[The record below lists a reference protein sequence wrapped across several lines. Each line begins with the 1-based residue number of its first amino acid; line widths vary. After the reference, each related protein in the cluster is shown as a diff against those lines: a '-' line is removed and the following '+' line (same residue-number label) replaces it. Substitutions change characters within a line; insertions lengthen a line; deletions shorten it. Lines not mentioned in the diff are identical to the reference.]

1 MTLGQN
7 IQTARK
13 AKGISQETL
22 AEKIGVSRQAL
33 GKWEKDTALP
43 GVDNLQ
49 ALAQELGVSV
59 DALLGCAA
67 PDTAAPAVT
76 LNALRDLLDAR
87 DAEAC
92 RRRRGAWLA
101 AAAAAAVLLA
111 VGGGMAA
118 RLQTR
123 LDGLAGQYGYLSSE
137 LSRTNNDL
145 SARMQEL
152 QNAVRQGESTVLD
165 WGWHPLASLQDD
177 GTMPVEVYVKPRTE
191 QQGAAVTLCVT
202 NGSDTALYAMQRG
215 QDGVY
220 TARDTVFTLGQ
231 DGVYKAQELAFAL
244 GQDYALSVQWSNPDG
259 TTVNENL
266 DTVSFTKD
274 MVEPEILMVES
285 YGSSDKYRVE
295 TVGGEKLLT
304 LAVYPITLEVCA
316 PGWMQIDAVEAQ
328 LWQDGA
334 DEPTALAVL
343 QSESGTATD
352 SSWTV
357 YTEWNGTF
365 YNEDT
370 AEGWA
375 YLGGGAHYT
384 LCVRDADGN
393 EWTREVPLFRE

>member
-13 AKGISQETL
+13 AKGISQEAL

-49 ALAQELGVSV
+49 ALAKELGVSV

-137 LSRTNNDL
+137 VSRTNSDL

-177 GTMPVEVYVKPRTE
+177 GKMPVEVYVKPRTE

-220 TARDTVFTLGQ
+220 TA
-231 DGVYKAQELAFAL
+231 QELVFAL
-244 GQDYALSVQWSNPDG
+244 GQNYALSVQWTNPDG

-266 DTVSFTKD
+266 DTVPFTRD
-274 MVEPEILMVES
+274 CVEPEILMVQTS
-285 YGSSDKYRVE
+285 GMSDHYRVE
-295 TVGGEKLLT
+295 TVNGEQRLT

-343 QSESGTATD
+343 QSENGTAPD
-352 SSWTV
+352 SNVRV
-357 YTEWNGTF
+357 YTEWNGNF

-393 EWTREVPLFRE
+393 EWTREVPLIRE

>member
-49 ALAQELGVSV
+49 ALAKELGVSV

-87 DAEAC
+87 DAKAC

-137 LSRTNNDL
+137 VSRTNSDL

-177 GTMPVEVYVKPRTE
+177 GKMPVEVYVKPRTE

-202 NGSDTALYAMQRG
+202 NGGDTALYAMQRG

-220 TARDTVFTLGQ
+220 TA
-231 DGVYKAQELAFAL
+231 QELVFAL
-244 GQDYALSVQWSNPDG
+244 GQDYALSVQWTNPDG

-266 DTVSFTKD
+266 DTVPFTRD
-274 MVEPEILMVES
+274 CVEPEILMVQTS
-285 YGSSDKYRVE
+285 GMSDHYRVE
-295 TVGGEKLLT
+295 TVNGEQRLT

-343 QSESGTATD
+343 QSENGTAPD
-352 SSWTV
+352 SNVRV
-357 YTEWNGTF
+357 YTEWNGNF

-393 EWTREVPLFRE
+393 EWTREVPLIRE

>member
-13 AKGISQETL
+13 AKGISQEAL

-49 ALAQELGVSV
+49 ALAKELGVSV

-137 LSRTNNDL
+137 VSRTNSDL

-165 WGWHPLASLQDD
+165 WGWHQLASLQDD
-177 GTMPVEVYVKPRTE
+177 GKMPVEVYVKPRTE

-220 TARDTVFTLGQ
+220 TA
-231 DGVYKAQELAFAL
+231 QELVFAL
-244 GQDYALSVQWSNPDG
+244 GQDYALSVQWTNPDG

-266 DTVSFTKD
+266 DTVPFTRD
-274 MVEPEILMVES
+274 CVEPEILMVQTS
-285 YGSSDKYRVE
+285 GMSDHYRVE
-295 TVGGEKLLT
+295 TVNGEQRLT

-343 QSESGTATD
+343 QSENGTAPD
-352 SSWTV
+352 SNVRV

-370 AEGWA
+370 AEGWP

-393 EWTREVPLFRE
+393 EWTREVPLIRE

>member
-13 AKGISQETL
+13 AKGISQEAL

-49 ALAQELGVSV
+49 ALAKELGVSV

-137 LSRTNNDL
+137 VSRTNSDL

-177 GTMPVEVYVKPRTE
+177 GKMPVEVYVKPRTE

-220 TARDTVFTLGQ
+220 KARELVFT
-231 DGVYKAQELAFAL
+231 L
-244 GQDYALSVQWSNPDG
+244 GQDYALSVQWTNPDG

-266 DTVSFTKD
+266 DTVPFTRD
-274 MVEPEILMVES
+274 CVEPEILMVQTS
-285 YGSSDKYRVE
+285 GMSDHYRVE
-295 TVGGEKLLT
+295 TVNGEQRLT

-343 QSESGTATD
+343 QSENGTAPD
-352 SSWTV
+352 SNVRV

-393 EWTREVPLFRE
+393 EWTREVPLIRE

>member
-49 ALAQELGVSV
+49 ALAKELGVSV
-59 DALLGCAA
+59 DALLGSAA
-67 PDTAAPAVT
+67 PDTAVPAVT

-87 DAEAC
+87 DAEAR

-111 VGGGMAA
+111 VGGGLAA

-137 LSRTNNDL
+137 VSRTNSDL

-165 WGWHPLASLQDD
+165 WGWHPLASLQDN
-177 GTMPVEVYVKPRTE
+177 GTMPVEVFVKPRTE

-220 TARDTVFTLGQ
+220 
-231 DGVYKAQELAFAL
+231 KAQELVFAL
-244 GQDYALSVQWSNPDG
+244 GQDYALSVQWTNPDG
-259 TTVNENL
+259 TTVNEDL
-266 DTVSFTKD
+266 DTVHFTKD
-274 MVEPEILMVES
+274 KVEPEILMVES
-285 YGSSDKYRVE
+285 YGSSDMYRVE
-295 TVGGEKLLT
+295 TVNGEQRLT

-334 DEPTALAVL
+334 DEPTAVAAL
-343 QSESGTATD
+343 QSESGGTATD

-370 AEGWA
+370 AEGWP

-393 EWTREVPLFRE
+393 EWTREVPLFRA

>member
-49 ALAQELGVSV
+49 ALAKELGVSV

-137 LSRTNNDL
+137 VSRTNSDL

-177 GTMPVEVYVKPRTE
+177 GKMPVEVYVKPRTE

-220 TARDTVFTLGQ
+220 TA
-231 DGVYKAQELAFAL
+231 QELVFAL
-244 GQDYALSVQWSNPDG
+244 GQNYALSVQWTNPDG

-266 DTVSFTKD
+266 DTVPFTRD
-274 MVEPEILMVES
+274 CVEPEILMVQTS
-285 YGSSDKYRVE
+285 GMSDHYRVE
-295 TVGGEKLLT
+295 TVNGEQRLT

-343 QSESGTATD
+343 QSENGTAPD
-352 SSWTV
+352 SNVRV

-393 EWTREVPLFRE
+393 EWTREVPLIRE

>member
-13 AKGISQETL
+13 AKGISQEAL

-49 ALAQELGVSV
+49 ALAKELGVSV

-67 PDTAAPAVT
+67 PDTAAPTVT

-137 LSRTNNDL
+137 VSRTNSDL

-165 WGWHPLASLQDD
+165 WGWHQLASLQDD
-177 GTMPVEVYVKPRTE
+177 GKMPVEVYVKPRTE

-220 TARDTVFTLGQ
+220 TA
-231 DGVYKAQELAFAL
+231 QELVFAL
-244 GQDYALSVQWSNPDG
+244 GQNYALSVQWTNPNG

-266 DTVSFTKD
+266 DTVPFTRD
-274 MVEPEILMVES
+274 CVEPEILMVQTS
-285 YGSSDKYRVE
+285 GMSDHYRVE
-295 TVGGEKLLT
+295 TVNGEQRLT

-343 QSESGTATD
+343 QSENGTAPD
-352 SSWTV
+352 SNVRV
-357 YTEWNGTF
+357 YTEWNGNF

-370 AEGWA
+370 AEGWP

-393 EWTREVPLFRE
+393 EWTREVPLIRE

>member
-13 AKGISQETL
+13 AKGISQEAL

-49 ALAQELGVSV
+49 ALAKELGVSV

-76 LNALRDLLDAR
+76 LNALRYLLDAR

-101 AAAAAAVLLA
+101 AAAAAALLLA

-137 LSRTNNDL
+137 VSRTNSDL

-177 GTMPVEVYVKPRTE
+177 GKMPVEVYVKPRTE

-220 TARDTVFTLGQ
+220 TA
-231 DGVYKAQELAFAL
+231 QELVFAL
-244 GQDYALSVQWSNPDG
+244 GQNYALSVQWTNPDG

-266 DTVSFTKD
+266 DTVPFTRD
-274 MVEPEILMVES
+274 CVEPEILMVQTS
-285 YGSSDKYRVE
+285 GMSDHYRVE
-295 TVGGEKLLT
+295 TVNGEQRLT
-304 LAVYPITLEVCA
+304 LAVYPIALEVCA

-343 QSESGTATD
+343 QSENGTAPD
-352 SSWTV
+352 SNVRV
-357 YTEWNGTF
+357 YTEWNGNF

-375 YLGGGAHYT
+375 YLGVGAHYT

-393 EWTREVPLFRE
+393 EWTREVPLIRE

>member
-49 ALAQELGVSV
+49 ALAKELGVSV
-59 DALLGCAA
+59 DALLGSAA

-137 LSRTNNDL
+137 VSRTNSDL

-177 GTMPVEVYVKPRTE
+177 STMPVEVFVKPRTE

-220 TARDTVFTLGQ
+220 TA
-231 DGVYKAQELAFAL
+231 QELVFAL
-244 GQDYALSVQWSNPDG
+244 GQDYALSVQWTNPDG

-266 DTVSFTKD
+266 DTVPFTRD
-274 MVEPEILMVES
+274 CVEPEILMVQTYS
-285 YGSSDKYRVE
+285 ASNHYRVE
-295 TVGGEKLLT
+295 TVNGEQRLT

-343 QSESGTATD
+343 QSESGTAPAGNVM
-352 SSWTV
+352 V
-357 YTEWNGTF
+357 YTKWNGTF
-365 YNEDT
+365 YNEGT
-370 AEGWA
+370 AEGWP

-384 LCVRDADGN
+384 LCVRDTSGN
-393 EWTREVPLFRE
+393 EWTRDVPLYRD

>member
-49 ALAQELGVSV
+49 ALAKELGVSV

-101 AAAAAAVLLA
+101 AAAAAALLLA

-137 LSRTNNDL
+137 VSRTNSDL

-177 GTMPVEVYVKPRTE
+177 SKMPVEVYVKPRTE

-220 TARDTVFTLGQ
+220 KARELVFT
-231 DGVYKAQELAFAL
+231 L
-244 GQDYALSVQWSNPDG
+244 GQDYALSVQWTNPDG

-266 DTVSFTKD
+266 DTVPFTKD
-274 MVEPEILMVES
+274 CVEPEILMVQTS
-285 YGSSDKYRVE
+285 GMSDYYRVE
-295 TVGGEKLLT
+295 TVNGEQRLT

-343 QSESGTATD
+343 QSENGTAPD
-352 SSWTV
+352 SNVRV
-357 YTEWNGTF
+357 YTEWNGNF

-393 EWTREVPLFRE
+393 EWTREVPLYRE

>member
-49 ALAQELGVSV
+49 ALAKELGVSV

-137 LSRTNNDL
+137 VSRTNSDL

-152 QNAVRQGESTVLD
+152 QNAVRQGKSTVLD

-177 GTMPVEVYVKPRTE
+177 GKMPVEVYVKPRTE

-202 NGSDTALYAMQRG
+202 NGGDTALYAMQRG

-220 TARDTVFTLGQ
+220 TAR
-231 DGVYKAQELAFAL
+231 ELVFAL
-244 GQDYALSVQWSNPDG
+244 GQDYALSVQWTNPDG

-266 DTVSFTKD
+266 DTVPFTRD
-274 MVEPEILMVES
+274 CVEPEILMVQTS
-285 YGSSDKYRVE
+285 GMSDHYRVE
-295 TVGGEKLLT
+295 TVNGEQRLT

-343 QSESGTATD
+343 QSENGTAPD
-352 SSWTV
+352 SNVRV
-357 YTEWNGTF
+357 YTEWNGNF

-370 AEGWA
+370 AEGWP
-375 YLGGGAHYT
+375 YLGGGVYYT

-393 EWTREVPLFRE
+393 EWTREVPLYRE

>member
-1 MTLGQN
+1 M
-7 IQTARK
+7 
-13 AKGISQETL
+13 
-22 AEKIGVSRQAL
+22 
-33 GKWEKDTALP
+33 
-43 GVDNLQ
+43 DNLQ
-49 ALAQELGVSV
+49 ALAKELGVSV
-59 DALLGCAA
+59 DALLGSAA

-87 DAEAC
+87 DAEAR

-137 LSRTNNDL
+137 LSRTNSDL

-165 WGWHPLASLQDD
+165 WDWRPLASLQDD
-177 GTMPVEVYVKPRTE
+177 GTMPVEVFVKPRTE
-191 QQGAAVTLCVT
+191 QQGAAVALCVT

-220 TARDTVFTLGQ
+220 TAR
-231 DGVYKAQELAFAL
+231 ELVFAL
-244 GQDYALSVQWSNPDG
+244 GQDYALSVQWTNPDG

-266 DTVSFTKD
+266 DTVHFTRE
-274 MVEPEILMVES
+274 MVEPEILMVQTS
-285 YGSSDKYRVE
+285 GSSDLYRVE
-295 TVGGEKLLT
+295 TVNGEQRLT

-334 DEPTALAVL
+334 DKPTAVAAL
-343 QSESGTATD
+343 QSESGTAPD
-352 SSWTV
+352 SSVMV

-365 YNEDT
+365 YNEDS
-370 AEGWA
+370 ADGWA

-384 LCVRDADGN
+384 LCVRDANGN
-393 EWTREVPLFRE
+393 EWTRDVPLYRE

>member
-13 AKGISQETL
+13 AKGISQEAL

-49 ALAQELGVSV
+49 ALAKELGVSV

-137 LSRTNNDL
+137 VSRTNSDL

-177 GTMPVEVYVKPRTE
+177 GKMPVEVYVKPRTE

-202 NGSDTALYAMQRG
+202 NGGDTALYAMQRG

-220 TARDTVFTLGQ
+220 TAR
-231 DGVYKAQELAFAL
+231 ELVFAL
-244 GQDYALSVQWSNPDG
+244 GQDYALSVQWTNPDG

-266 DTVSFTKD
+266 DTVPFTRD
-274 MVEPEILMVES
+274 CVEPEILMVQTS
-285 YGSSDKYRVE
+285 GMSDHYRVE
-295 TVGGEKLLT
+295 TVNGEQRLT
-304 LAVYPITLEVCA
+304 LAVYPIALEVCA

-343 QSESGTATD
+343 QSENGTAPD
-352 SSWTV
+352 SNVRV
-357 YTEWNGTF
+357 YTEWNGNF

-370 AEGWA
+370 AEGWP

-393 EWTREVPLFRE
+393 EWTREVPLIRE

>member
-13 AKGISQETL
+13 AKGISQEAL

-49 ALAQELGVSV
+49 ALAKELGVSV

-137 LSRTNNDL
+137 VSRTNSDL

-177 GTMPVEVYVKPRTE
+177 GKMPVEVYVKPRTE

-220 TARDTVFTLGQ
+220 TAR
-231 DGVYKAQELAFAL
+231 ELVFAL
-244 GQDYALSVQWSNPDG
+244 GQNYALSVQWTNPDG

-266 DTVSFTKD
+266 DTVPFTRD
-274 MVEPEILMVES
+274 CVEPEILMVQTS
-285 YGSSDKYRVE
+285 GMSDHYRVE
-295 TVGGEKLLT
+295 TVNGEQRLT

-343 QSESGTATD
+343 QSENGTAPD
-352 SSWTV
+352 SNVRV
-357 YTEWNGTF
+357 YTEWNGNF

-370 AEGWA
+370 AEGWP

-393 EWTREVPLFRE
+393 EWTREVPLIRE

>member
-13 AKGISQETL
+13 AKGISQEAL

-49 ALAQELGVSV
+49 ALAKELGVSV
-59 DALLGCAA
+59 DALLGSTA

-87 DAEAC
+87 DAEAR

-111 VGGGMAA
+111 VGGGLAA

-137 LSRTNNDL
+137 VSRTNSDL

-177 GTMPVEVYVKPRTE
+177 GTMPVEVFVKPRTE

-220 TARDTVFTLGQ
+220 
-231 DGVYKAQELAFAL
+231 KAQELVFTL
-244 GQDYALSVQWSNPDG
+244 GQDYALSVQWTNPDG

-266 DTVSFTKD
+266 DTVPFTKD
-274 MVEPEILMVES
+274 CVEPEILMEQTF
-285 YGSSDKYRVE
+285 GASDHYRVE
-295 TVGGEKLLT
+295 TVNGEQRLT

-316 PGWMQIDAVEAQ
+316 PGWMRIDTVEAQ

-343 QSESGTATD
+343 QSENSTAPD
-352 SSWTV
+352 SNVRV

-370 AEGWA
+370 AEGWP

>member
-13 AKGISQETL
+13 AKGISQEAL

-49 ALAQELGVSV
+49 ALAKELGVSV

-67 PDTAAPAVT
+67 PDTAAPTVT

-137 LSRTNNDL
+137 VSRTNSDL

-177 GTMPVEVYVKPRTE
+177 GKMPVEVYVKPRTE

-220 TARDTVFTLGQ
+220 KARELVFT
-231 DGVYKAQELAFAL
+231 L
-244 GQDYALSVQWSNPDG
+244 GQDYALSVQWTNPDG

-266 DTVSFTKD
+266 DTVPFTRD
-274 MVEPEILMVES
+274 CVEPEILMVQTS
-285 YGSSDKYRVE
+285 GMSDHYRVE
-295 TVGGEKLLT
+295 TVNGEQRLT

-343 QSESGTATD
+343 QSENGTAPD
-352 SSWTV
+352 SNVRV
-357 YTEWNGTF
+357 YTEWNGNF

-370 AEGWA
+370 AEGWP

-393 EWTREVPLFRE
+393 EWTREVPLIRE

>member
-13 AKGISQETL
+13 AKGISQEAL
-22 AEKIGVSRQAL
+22 AEKICVSRQAL

-49 ALAQELGVSV
+49 ALAKELGVSV
-59 DALLGCAA
+59 DALLGSAA

-87 DAEAC
+87 DAEAR

-101 AAAAAAVLLA
+101 AAAAAVVLLA

-137 LSRTNNDL
+137 LSRTNSDL

-165 WGWHPLASLQDD
+165 WDWHPLASLQDD
-177 GTMPVEVYVKPRTE
+177 GTMPVEVFVKPRTE

-220 TARDTVFTLGQ
+220 TAR
-231 DGVYKAQELAFAL
+231 ELVFAL
-244 GQDYALSVQWSNPDG
+244 GQDYALSVQWTNPDG

-266 DTVSFTKD
+266 DTVHFTKE
-274 MVEPEILMVES
+274 MVEPEILMLETS
-285 YGSSDKYRVE
+285 GSSDRYRVE
-295 TVGGEKLLT
+295 TVNGEQRLT

-316 PGWMQIDAVEAQ
+316 PGWMQIDAVETQ

-334 DEPTALAVL
+334 DEPTAVAAL
-343 QSESGTATD
+343 QSESGTAPD
-352 SSWTV
+352 SNVMV

-370 AEGWA
+370 ADGWT

-384 LCVRDADGN
+384 LCVRDTNGN
-393 EWTREVPLFRE
+393 EWTRDVPLYRD

>member
-59 DALLGCAA
+59 DALLGSTA

-87 DAEAC
+87 DAEAR

-137 LSRTNNDL
+137 VSRTNSDL

-177 GTMPVEVYVKPRTE
+177 GKMPVEVYVKPRTE

-202 NGSDTALYAMQRG
+202 TDGDTALYTMQRG

-220 TARDTVFTLGQ
+220 TVRDTVF
-231 DGVYKAQELAFAL
+231 AL
-244 GQDYALSVQWSNPDG
+244 GQNYVLSVQWTNPDG

-266 DTVSFTKD
+266 DTVPFTKD

-285 YGSSDKYRVE
+285 YGSSDMYRVE
-295 TVGGEKLLT
+295 TVNGEQRLT

-334 DEPTALAVL
+334 DEPTAVAVL
-343 QSESGTATD
+343 QSESGGTATD
-352 SSWTV
+352 SSVRV

-370 AEGWA
+370 AEGWP

-393 EWTREVPLFRE
+393 EWTREVPLFRD

>member
-49 ALAQELGVSV
+49 ALAKELGVSV

-101 AAAAAAVLLA
+101 AAAAAALLLA

-137 LSRTNNDL
+137 VSRTNNDL

-177 GTMPVEVYVKPRTE
+177 GKMPVEVYVKPRTE

-202 NGSDTALYAMQRG
+202 NGGDTALYAMQRG

-220 TARDTVFTLGQ
+220 TAR
-231 DGVYKAQELAFAL
+231 ELVFAL
-244 GQDYALSVQWSNPDG
+244 GQDYALSVQWTNPDG

-266 DTVSFTKD
+266 DTVPFTRD
-274 MVEPEILMVES
+274 CVEPEILMVQTS
-285 YGSSDKYRVE
+285 GMSDHYRVE
-295 TVGGEKLLT
+295 TVNGEQRLT

-343 QSESGTATD
+343 QSENGTAPD
-352 SSWTV
+352 SNVRV
-357 YTEWNGTF
+357 YTEWNGNF

-370 AEGWA
+370 AEGWP

-393 EWTREVPLFRE
+393 EWTREVPLIRE

>member
-13 AKGISQETL
+13 AKGISQEAL
-22 AEKIGVSRQAL
+22 AEKICVSRQAL

-49 ALAQELGVSV
+49 ALAKELGVSV
-59 DALLGCAA
+59 DALLGSAA

-87 DAEAC
+87 DAEAR

-137 LSRTNNDL
+137 LSRTNSDL

-165 WGWHPLASLQDD
+165 WDWRPLASLQDD
-177 GTMPVEVYVKPRTE
+177 GTMPVEVFVKPRTE

-220 TARDTVFTLGQ
+220 TAR
-231 DGVYKAQELAFAL
+231 ELVFAL
-244 GQDYALSVQWSNPDG
+244 GQDYALSVQWTNPDG

-266 DTVSFTKD
+266 DTVHFTRD
-274 MVEPEILMVES
+274 RVEPEILMVQT
-285 YGSSDKYRVE
+285 YGTSDLYRVE
-295 TVGGEKLLT
+295 TVNGEQRLT

-334 DEPTALAVL
+334 DEPTAVAAL
-343 QSESGTATD
+343 QSESGTAPD
-352 SSWTV
+352 SNVMV

-370 AEGWA
+370 ADGWT

-393 EWTREVPLFRE
+393 EWTRDVPLYRD

>member
-49 ALAQELGVSV
+49 ALAKELGVSV

-101 AAAAAAVLLA
+101 AAAAAALLLA

-137 LSRTNNDL
+137 VSRTNSDL

-177 GTMPVEVYVKPRTE
+177 GKMPVEVYVKPRTE

-202 NGSDTALYAMQRG
+202 NGGDTALYAMQRG

-220 TARDTVFTLGQ
+220 KARELVFT
-231 DGVYKAQELAFAL
+231 L
-244 GQDYALSVQWSNPDG
+244 GQDYALSVQWTNPDG

-266 DTVSFTKD
+266 DTVPFTRD
-274 MVEPEILMVES
+274 CVEPEILMVQTS
-285 YGSSDKYRVE
+285 GMSDHYRVE
-295 TVGGEKLLT
+295 TVNGEQRLT
-304 LAVYPITLEVCA
+304 LAVYPIALEVCA

-343 QSESGTATD
+343 QSENGTAPD
-352 SSWTV
+352 SNVRV
-357 YTEWNGTF
+357 YTEWNGNF

-370 AEGWA
+370 AEGWP

-393 EWTREVPLFRE
+393 EWTREVPLYRE

>member
-49 ALAQELGVSV
+49 ALAKELGVSV

-67 PDTAAPAVT
+67 PDTVAPAVT

-137 LSRTNNDL
+137 LSRTNSDL
-145 SARMQEL
+145 SACMQEL

-177 GTMPVEVYVKPRTE
+177 GKMPVEVYVKPRTE
-191 QQGAAVTLCVT
+191 QQGAAVTLCVN

-220 TARDTVFTLGQ
+220 
-231 DGVYKAQELAFAL
+231 KAQELVFAL
-244 GQDYALSVQWSNPDG
+244 GQNYALSVQWTNPDG

-266 DTVSFTKD
+266 DTVPFTKD
-274 MVEPEILMVES
+274 CVEPEILMVQTNS
-285 YGSSDKYRVE
+285 ASDHYRVE
-295 TVGGEKLLT
+295 TVNGEQRLT
-304 LAVYPITLEVCA
+304 LAVYPIALEICA

-343 QSESGTATD
+343 QSESGTAPD
-352 SSWTV
+352 SSVRV

-375 YLGGGAHYT
+375 YLGGRVYYT

>member
-13 AKGISQETL
+13 AKGISQEAL
-22 AEKIGVSRQAL
+22 AEKICVSRQAL

-49 ALAQELGVSV
+49 ALAKELGVSV
-59 DALLGCAA
+59 DALLGSAA

-87 DAEAC
+87 DAEAR

-137 LSRTNNDL
+137 VSRTNSDL

-165 WGWHPLASLQDD
+165 WDWHPLASLQDN
-177 GTMPVEVYVKPRTE
+177 GTMPVEVFVKPRTE

-220 TARDTVFTLGQ
+220 TA
-231 DGVYKAQELAFAL
+231 QELVFAL
-244 GQDYALSVQWSNPDG
+244 GQDYALSVQWTNPDG

-266 DTVSFTKD
+266 DTVHFTKE
-274 MVEPEILMVES
+274 MVEPEILMLETS
-285 YGSSDKYRVE
+285 GSSDRYRVE
-295 TVGGEKLLT
+295 TVNGEQRLT

-334 DEPTALAVL
+334 DEPTAVAAL
-343 QSESGTATD
+343 QSESGTAPD
-352 SSWTV
+352 SSV
-357 YTEWNGTF
+357 MIYTEWNGTF

-370 AEGWA
+370 ADGWT

-384 LCVRDADGN
+384 LCVRDANGN
-393 EWTREVPLFRE
+393 EWTRDVPLYRD

>member
-13 AKGISQETL
+13 AKGISQEAL

-49 ALAQELGVSV
+49 ALAKELGVSV

-101 AAAAAAVLLA
+101 AAAAAALLLA

-137 LSRTNNDL
+137 VSRTNSDL

-177 GTMPVEVYVKPRTE
+177 SKMPVEVYVKPRTE

-220 TARDTVFTLGQ
+220 TA
-231 DGVYKAQELAFAL
+231 QELVFAL
-244 GQDYALSVQWSNPDG
+244 GQNYALSVQWTNPDG

-266 DTVSFTKD
+266 DTVPFTKD
-274 MVEPEILMVES
+274 CVEPEILMVQTS
-285 YGSSDKYRVE
+285 GMSDHYRVE
-295 TVGGEKLLT
+295 TVNGEQRLT

-343 QSESGTATD
+343 QSENGTAPD
-352 SSWTV
+352 SNVRV
-357 YTEWNGTF
+357 YTEWNGNF

-370 AEGWA
+370 AEGWP

-393 EWTREVPLFRE
+393 EWTREVPLIRE

>member
-13 AKGISQETL
+13 AKGISQEAL

-49 ALAQELGVSV
+49 ALAKELGVSV

-101 AAAAAAVLLA
+101 AAAAAALLLA

-137 LSRTNNDL
+137 VSRTNSDL

-177 GTMPVEVYVKPRTE
+177 GKMPVEVYVKPRTE

-202 NGSDTALYAMQRG
+202 NGGDTALYAMQRG

-220 TARDTVFTLGQ
+220 TA
-231 DGVYKAQELAFAL
+231 QELVFAL
-244 GQDYALSVQWSNPDG
+244 GQNYALSVQWTNPDG

-266 DTVSFTKD
+266 DTVPFTKD
-274 MVEPEILMVES
+274 CVEPEILMVQTS
-285 YGSSDKYRVE
+285 GMSDHYRVE
-295 TVGGEKLLT
+295 TVNGEQRLT

-343 QSESGTATD
+343 QSENGTAPD
-352 SSWTV
+352 SNVRV

-393 EWTREVPLFRE
+393 EWTREVPLIRE

>member
-13 AKGISQETL
+13 AKGISQEVL
-22 AEKIGVSRQAL
+22 AEKICVSRQAL

-49 ALAQELGVSV
+49 ALAKELGVSV
-59 DALLGCAA
+59 DALLGSAA

-87 DAEAC
+87 DAEA
-92 RRRRGAWLA
+92 RRHRRGAWLA

-137 LSRTNNDL
+137 VSRTNSDL

-165 WGWHPLASLQDD
+165 WDWRPLASLQDD
-177 GTMPVEVYVKPRTE
+177 GKMPVEVFVKPRTE

-220 TARDTVFTLGQ
+220 TAR
-231 DGVYKAQELAFAL
+231 ELVFAL
-244 GQDYALSVQWSNPDG
+244 GQDYALSVQWTNPDG

-266 DTVSFTKD
+266 DTVHFTKE
-274 MVEPEILMVES
+274 MVEPEILMLETS
-285 YGSSDKYRVE
+285 GSSDRYRVE
-295 TVGGEKLLT
+295 TVNGEQRLT

-334 DEPTALAVL
+334 DEPTAVAAL
-343 QSESGTATD
+343 QSESGTAPDT
-352 SSWTV
+352 SVRV

-365 YNEDT
+365 YNADS
-370 AEGWA
+370 ADGWT
-375 YLGGGAHYT
+375 YLGGGVHYT
-384 LCVRDADGN
+384 LCVRDANGN
-393 EWTREVPLFRE
+393 EWTRDVPLYRE

>member
-13 AKGISQETL
+13 AKGISQEAL

-49 ALAQELGVSV
+49 ALAKELGVSV

-87 DAEAC
+87 DDEAC

-137 LSRTNNDL
+137 VSRTNSDL

-165 WGWHPLASLQDD
+165 WGWHQLASLQDD
-177 GTMPVEVYVKPRTE
+177 GKMPVEVYVKPRTE

-220 TARDTVFTLGQ
+220 TA
-231 DGVYKAQELAFAL
+231 QELVFAL
-244 GQDYALSVQWSNPDG
+244 GQNYALSVQWTNPDG

-266 DTVSFTKD
+266 DTVPFTRD
-274 MVEPEILMVES
+274 CVEPEILMVQTS
-285 YGSSDKYRVE
+285 GMSDHYRVE
-295 TVGGEKLLT
+295 TVNGEQRLT

-343 QSESGTATD
+343 QSENGTAPD
-352 SSWTV
+352 SNVRV
-357 YTEWNGTF
+357 YTEWNGNF

-370 AEGWA
+370 AEGWP

-393 EWTREVPLFRE
+393 EWTREVPLIRE

>member
-1 MTLGQN
+1 M
-7 IQTARK
+7 
-13 AKGISQETL
+13 SQETL

-49 ALAQELGVSV
+49 ALARELGVSV
-59 DALLGCAA
+59 DVLLGSAA

-87 DAEAC
+87 DAEAR

-111 VGGGMAA
+111 VGGGLAA

-137 LSRTNNDL
+137 VSRTNSDL

-220 TARDTVFTLGQ
+220 
-231 DGVYKAQELAFAL
+231 KAQELVFAL
-244 GQDYALSVQWSNPDG
+244 GQDYALSVQWTNPDG

-266 DTVSFTKD
+266 DTVPFTKD
-274 MVEPEILMVES
+274 CVEPEILMVQTT
-285 YGSSDKYRVE
+285 GVSDHYRVE
-295 TVGGEKLLT
+295 TVNGKQRLT

-343 QSESGTATD
+343 QSESSTAPD
-352 SSWTV
+352 SNVRV

-370 AEGWA
+370 AEGWP
-375 YLGGGAHYT
+375 YLGGGAHYM

-393 EWTREVPLFRE
+393 EWTREVPLYRD

>member
-49 ALAQELGVSV
+49 ALAKELGVSV

-67 PDTAAPAVT
+67 PDTAAPTVT

-137 LSRTNNDL
+137 VSRTNSDL

-177 GTMPVEVYVKPRTE
+177 GKMPVEVYVKPRTE

-220 TARDTVFTLGQ
+220 KAR
-231 DGVYKAQELAFAL
+231 ELVFAL
-244 GQDYALSVQWSNPDG
+244 GQDYALSVQWTNPDG

-266 DTVSFTKD
+266 DTVPFTRD
-274 MVEPEILMVES
+274 CVEPEILMVQTS
-285 YGSSDKYRVE
+285 GMSDHYRVE
-295 TVGGEKLLT
+295 TVNGEQRLT

-343 QSESGTATD
+343 QSENGTAPD
-352 SSWTV
+352 SNVRV
-357 YTEWNGTF
+357 YTEWNGNF

-370 AEGWA
+370 AEGWP
-375 YLGGGAHYT
+375 YLGGGAHYK

-393 EWTREVPLFRE
+393 EWTREVPLIRE

>member
-13 AKGISQETL
+13 AKGISQEAL

-49 ALAQELGVSV
+49 ALAKELGVSV

-101 AAAAAAVLLA
+101 AAAAAALLLA

-137 LSRTNNDL
+137 VSRTNSDL

-177 GTMPVEVYVKPRTE
+177 GKMPVEVYVKPRTE

-202 NGSDTALYAMQRG
+202 NGGDTALYAMQRG

-220 TARDTVFTLGQ
+220 TAR
-231 DGVYKAQELAFAL
+231 ELVFAL
-244 GQDYALSVQWSNPDG
+244 GQDYALSVQWTNPDG

-266 DTVSFTKD
+266 DTVPFTRD
-274 MVEPEILMVES
+274 CVEPEILMVQTS
-285 YGSSDKYRVE
+285 GMSDHYRVE
-295 TVGGEKLLT
+295 TVNGEQRLT
-304 LAVYPITLEVCA
+304 LAVYPIALEVCA

-343 QSESGTATD
+343 QSENGTAPD
-352 SSWTV
+352 SNVRV
-357 YTEWNGTF
+357 YTEWNGNF

-370 AEGWA
+370 AEGWP

-393 EWTREVPLFRE
+393 EWTREVPLIRE

>member
-13 AKGISQETL
+13 AKGISQEAL
-22 AEKIGVSRQAL
+22 AEKICVSRQAL

-49 ALAQELGVSV
+49 ALAKELGVSV
-59 DALLGCAA
+59 DALLGSAA

-87 DAEAC
+87 DAEAR

-137 LSRTNNDL
+137 VSRTNSDL

-177 GTMPVEVYVKPRTE
+177 GKMPVEVYVKPRTE

-220 TARDTVFTLGQ
+220 TVRDTV
-231 DGVYKAQELAFAL
+231 FAL
-244 GQDYALSVQWSNPDG
+244 GQDYALSVQWTNPDG

-266 DTVSFTKD
+266 DTVHFTKE
-274 MVEPEILMVES
+274 MVEPEILMLETS
-285 YGSSDKYRVE
+285 GSSDRYRVE
-295 TVGGEKLLT
+295 TVNGEQRLT

-334 DEPTALAVL
+334 DEPTAVAVL
-343 QSESGTATD
+343 QSGSSTSTD

-370 AEGWA
+370 AEGWP

-393 EWTREVPLFRE
+393 EWTREVPLYRD

>member
-22 AEKIGVSRQAL
+22 AEKICVSRQAL

-49 ALAQELGVSV
+49 ALAKELGVSV
-59 DALLGCAA
+59 DALLGSAA

-87 DAEAC
+87 DAEAR

-111 VGGGMAA
+111 VGGSMAA

-137 LSRTNNDL
+137 VSRTNSDL

-165 WGWHPLASLQDD
+165 WDWHPLASLQDD
-177 GTMPVEVYVKPRTE
+177 GTMPVEVFVKPRTE

-220 TARDTVFTLGQ
+220 TA
-231 DGVYKAQELAFAL
+231 QELVFAL
-244 GQDYALSVQWSNPDG
+244 GQDYALSVQWTNPDG

-266 DTVSFTKD
+266 DTVHFTRE
-274 MVEPEILMVES
+274 MVEPEILMLETS
-285 YGSSDKYRVE
+285 GPSDRYRVE
-295 TVGGEKLLT
+295 TVNGEQRLT

-334 DEPTALAVL
+334 DEPTAVAVL
-343 QSESGTATD
+343 QSENGTAPD
-352 SSWTV
+352 SSVRV

-370 AEGWA
+370 ADGWT
-375 YLGGGAHYT
+375 YLGGGVHYT
-384 LCVRDADGN
+384 LCVHDANGN
-393 EWTREVPLFRE
+393 EWTRDVPLYRD

>member
-49 ALAQELGVSV
+49 ALAKELGVSV

-137 LSRTNNDL
+137 VSRTNNDL

-177 GTMPVEVYVKPRTE
+177 GKMPVEVYVKPRTE

-202 NGSDTALYAMQRG
+202 NGGDTALYAMQRG

-220 TARDTVFTLGQ
+220 KARELVFT
-231 DGVYKAQELAFAL
+231 L
-244 GQDYALSVQWSNPDG
+244 GQDYALSVQWTNPDG

-266 DTVSFTKD
+266 DTVPFTKD
-274 MVEPEILMVES
+274 CVEPEILMVQTS
-285 YGSSDKYRVE
+285 GMSDHYRVE
-295 TVGGEKLLT
+295 TVNGEQRLT
-304 LAVYPITLEVCA
+304 LAVYPIALEVCA

-343 QSESGTATD
+343 QSENGTAPD
-352 SSWTV
+352 SNVRV
-357 YTEWNGTF
+357 YTEWNGNF

-370 AEGWA
+370 AEGWP

-393 EWTREVPLFRE
+393 EWTREVPLIRE

>member
-13 AKGISQETL
+13 AKGISQEAL

-49 ALAQELGVSV
+49 ALAKELGVSV

-101 AAAAAAVLLA
+101 AAAAASLLLA

-137 LSRTNNDL
+137 VSRTNNDL

-177 GTMPVEVYVKPRTE
+177 GKMPVEVYVKPRTE

-220 TARDTVFTLGQ
+220 KARELVFT
-231 DGVYKAQELAFAL
+231 L
-244 GQDYALSVQWSNPDG
+244 GQDYALSVQWTNPDG

-266 DTVSFTKD
+266 DTVPFTRD
-274 MVEPEILMVES
+274 CVEPEILMVQTS
-285 YGSSDKYRVE
+285 GMSDNYRVE
-295 TVGGEKLLT
+295 TVNGEQRLT
-304 LAVYPITLEVCA
+304 LAVYPIALEVCA
-316 PGWMQIDAVEAQ
+316 PGWMRIDAVEAQ

-343 QSESGTATD
+343 QSGSSTAPD
-352 SSWTV
+352 SNVRV
-357 YTEWNGTF
+357 YTEWNGNF

-393 EWTREVPLFRE
+393 EWTREVPLIRE

>member
-13 AKGISQETL
+13 AKGISQEAL

-49 ALAQELGVSV
+49 ALAKELGVSV

-137 LSRTNNDL
+137 VSRTNSDL

-177 GTMPVEVYVKPRTE
+177 GKMPVEVYVKPRTE

-220 TARDTVFTLGQ
+220 KAR
-231 DGVYKAQELAFAL
+231 ELVFAL
-244 GQDYALSVQWSNPDG
+244 GQDYALSVQWTNPDG

-266 DTVSFTKD
+266 DTVPFTRD
-274 MVEPEILMVES
+274 CVEPEILMVQTS
-285 YGSSDKYRVE
+285 GMSDHYRVE
-295 TVGGEKLLT
+295 TVNGEQRLT

-343 QSESGTATD
+343 QSENGTAPD
-352 SSWTV
+352 SNVRV
-357 YTEWNGTF
+357 YTEWNGNF

-370 AEGWA
+370 AEGWP

-393 EWTREVPLFRE
+393 EWTREVPLYRE

>member
-49 ALAQELGVSV
+49 ALAKELGVSV

-67 PDTAAPAVT
+67 PDTAAPTVT

-137 LSRTNNDL
+137 VSRTNNDL

-177 GTMPVEVYVKPRTE
+177 GKMPVEVYVKPRTE

-202 NGSDTALYAMQRG
+202 NGGDTALYAMQRG

-220 TARDTVFTLGQ
+220 TAR
-231 DGVYKAQELAFAL
+231 ELVFAL
-244 GQDYALSVQWSNPDG
+244 GQDYALSVQWTNPNG

-266 DTVSFTKD
+266 DTVPFTRD
-274 MVEPEILMVES
+274 CVEPEILMVQTS
-285 YGSSDKYRVE
+285 GMSDHYRVE
-295 TVGGEKLLT
+295 TVNGEQRLT

-343 QSESGTATD
+343 QSENGTAPD
-352 SSWTV
+352 SNVRV
-357 YTEWNGTF
+357 YTEWNGNF

-370 AEGWA
+370 AEGWP

-393 EWTREVPLFRE
+393 EWTREVPLIRE

>member
-13 AKGISQETL
+13 AKGISQEAL

-49 ALAQELGVSV
+49 ALAKELGVSV

-137 LSRTNNDL
+137 VSRTNSDL

-177 GTMPVEVYVKPRTE
+177 GKMPVEGYVKPRTE

-220 TARDTVFTLGQ
+220 KARELVFT
-231 DGVYKAQELAFAL
+231 L
-244 GQDYALSVQWSNPDG
+244 GQDYALSVQWTNPDG

-266 DTVSFTKD
+266 DTVPFTKD
-274 MVEPEILMVES
+274 CVEPEILMVQTS
-285 YGSSDKYRVE
+285 GMSDHYRVE
-295 TVGGEKLLT
+295 TVNGEQRLT

-343 QSESGTATD
+343 QSENGTAPD
-352 SSWTV
+352 SNVRV
-357 YTEWNGTF
+357 YTEWNGNF

-370 AEGWA
+370 AEGWP

-393 EWTREVPLFRE
+393 EWTREVPLIRE

>member
-13 AKGISQETL
+13 AKGISQEAL

-49 ALAQELGVSV
+49 ALAKELGVSV

-137 LSRTNNDL
+137 VSRTNSDL

-165 WGWHPLASLQDD
+165 WGWHQLASLQDD
-177 GTMPVEVYVKPRTE
+177 GKMPVEVYVKPRTE

-202 NGSDTALYAMQRG
+202 NGGDTALYAMQRG

-220 TARDTVFTLGQ
+220 TAR
-231 DGVYKAQELAFAL
+231 ELVFAL
-244 GQDYALSVQWSNPDG
+244 GQNYALSVQWTNPDG

-266 DTVSFTKD
+266 DTVPFTRD
-274 MVEPEILMVES
+274 CVEPEILMVQTS
-285 YGSSDKYRVE
+285 GMSDHYRVE
-295 TVGGEKLLT
+295 TVNGEQRLT

-343 QSESGTATD
+343 QSENGTAPD
-352 SSWTV
+352 SNVRV
-357 YTEWNGTF
+357 YTEWNGNF

-370 AEGWA
+370 AEGWP

-393 EWTREVPLFRE
+393 EWTREVPLIRE

>member
-13 AKGISQETL
+13 AKGISQEAL

-49 ALAQELGVSV
+49 ALAKELGVSV

-137 LSRTNNDL
+137 VSRTNNDL

-177 GTMPVEVYVKPRTE
+177 GKMPVEVYVKPRTE

-220 TARDTVFTLGQ
+220 KARELVFT
-231 DGVYKAQELAFAL
+231 L
-244 GQDYALSVQWSNPDG
+244 GQDYALSVQWTNLDG

-266 DTVSFTKD
+266 DTVPFTRD
-274 MVEPEILMVES
+274 CVEPEILMVQTS
-285 YGSSDKYRVE
+285 GMSDHYRVE
-295 TVGGEKLLT
+295 TVNGEQRLT

-343 QSESGTATD
+343 QSENGTAPD
-352 SSWTV
+352 SNVRV
-357 YTEWNGTF
+357 YTEWNGNF

-370 AEGWA
+370 AEGWP

-393 EWTREVPLFRE
+393 EWTREVPLIRE